1 MKVQYISDS
10 NGNPTDVIIPIDQWN
25 AIKSH
30 FFEDDNGD
38 EQIYNL
44 SKAQEQAINV
54 ALQQLEE
61 GKGIPHEQVMMETR
75 QRFPEYFKS

>member
-10 NGNPTDVIIPIDQWN
+10 KGNPTDVIIPIDQWN
-25 AIKSH
+25 AIKNRL
-30 FFEDDNGD
+30 FEDDRD
-38 EQIYNL
+38 DKRIYNL

-61 GKGIPHEQVMMETR
+61 GKGISHEKVMKETR